1 MMDAALGGGGFTCMH
16 KRAAT
21 LVALAAALGV
31 VSLRGVIEAQ
41 APPASFH
48 LLEATIDDIHAAF
61 GANRLTCRA
70 LDSKEAQP

>member
-1 MMDAALGGGGFTCMH
+1 MMDAARGGGGFSC

-21 LVALAAALGV
+21 MVALAEALGV
-31 VSLRGVIEAQ
+31 VRLRGVIDAQ
-41 APPASFH
+41 APPPASLH
-48 LLEATIDDIHAAF
+48 LMEATMDDIHAAF

>member
-1 MMDAALGGGGFTCMH
+1 MIYSALGGGGFTCMH

-21 LVALAAALGV
+21 MVALAAALGV

-48 LLEATIDDIHAAF
+48 LMEATIDDDI
-61 GANRLTCRA
+61 R
-70 LDSKEAQP
+70 

>member
-16 KRAAT
+16 KRATTMRLSRRQGA
-21 LVALAAALGV
+21 

-48 LLEATIDDIHAAF
+48 LMEATIDDIHGLAPT
-61 GANRLTCRA
+61 G
-70 LDSKEAQP
+70 